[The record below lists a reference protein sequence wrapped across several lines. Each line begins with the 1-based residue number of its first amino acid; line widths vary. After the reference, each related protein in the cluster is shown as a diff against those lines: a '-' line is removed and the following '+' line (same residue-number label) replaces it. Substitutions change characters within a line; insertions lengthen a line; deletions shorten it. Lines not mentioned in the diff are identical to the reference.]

1 MTDPVTMFSPMPST
15 RSTHGGVIDQW
26 VHVLLPPPL
35 AAGKQT
41 SEAPTRKWR
50 YWADWLLPASA
61 MVTQR
66 MRAINGGNESA
77 ATPPAAQ
84 YVCMQPYLMGTRPAG
99 LSPAVSGIT
108 SDR

>member
-50 YWADWLLPASA
+50 YWAD
-61 MVTQR
+61 
-66 MRAINGGNESA
+66 
-77 ATPPAAQ
+77 
-84 YVCMQPYLMGTRPAG
+84 
-99 LSPAVSGIT
+99 
-108 SDR
+108 